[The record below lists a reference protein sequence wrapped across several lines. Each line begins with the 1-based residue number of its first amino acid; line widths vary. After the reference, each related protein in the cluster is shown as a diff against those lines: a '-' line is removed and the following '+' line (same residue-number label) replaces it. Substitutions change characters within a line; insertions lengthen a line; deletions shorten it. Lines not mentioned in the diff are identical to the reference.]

1 MSNLALSSSNLLALR
16 RAVQAEVYRRDFK
29 AFCMAAWNEI
39 DPAPLIWAPHMD
51 ALCIHLQAVA
61 DGRVRKLLINIPPGH
76 AKSMLVGVLWPVWLW
91 LREPS
96 KRIMA
101 ASYGLDL
108 AMRDAVKSRDLMS
121 TPWFTE
127 TFGRDWVLKADQNVK
142 SRYDNTAK
150 GFRVALSVGGKA
162 TGFRGDCLVG
172 ETLVSTEFGQISIR
186 ELHLMQNK
194 PRVWTAG
201 ENGLE
206 LKPIVASRVIHNA
219 IVGNI
224 DFKTGAS
231 LVCTHDHRIATGF
244 SYRSAASLK
253 VFDKT
258 FAIGCGAMPC
268 GTPQIFADAVSVPW
282 RPCEGTHDV
291 YDIEV
296 EGNHN
301 FFANSIL
308 VHNCLLIDDPLNAT
322 DSHSKL
328 ARDTVVRWKTE
339 TMSSRF
345 NNMATAIEV
354 VIMQRLHEEDLSGH
368 LLKAGGWCHLN
379 LATEYEPATHC
390 STKDD
395 AGNPLW
401 SDWRST
407 VGELLFEAKFPRHV
421 VDEIKSGRGMG
432 AYAFAGQHQ
441 QRPAPASGGLLK
453 REWFSKRWTELPKK
467 FDKVVI
473 IADAAFKKTE
483 DSDKVAIQVW
493 AKHKN
498 EAWLLDTRWDRM
510 GFTETV
516 SSIIALRNKWP
527 QVSQVCIEDRANGS
541 AIIEVLKDKIPGVI
555 GIQPEGG
562 KESRVAAISAYLEA
576 GNVVF
581 PVDAWMAEFVEE
593 CVAFPK
599 APNDDAVDAMA
610 YGVFRLLHN
619 HSFWAMEALGKL

>member
-162 TGFRGDCLVG
+162 TGFRGD
-172 ETLVSTEFGQISIR
+172 
-186 ELHLMQNK
+186 
-194 PRVWTAG
+194 
-201 ENGLE
+201 
-206 LKPIVASRVIHNA
+206 
-219 IVGNI
+219 
-224 DFKTGAS
+224 
-231 LVCTHDHRIATGF
+231 
-244 SYRSAASLK
+244 
-253 VFDKT
+253 
-258 FAIGCGAMPC
+258 
-268 GTPQIFADAVSVPW
+268 
-282 RPCEGTHDV
+282 
-291 YDIEV
+291 
-296 EGNHN
+296 
-301 FFANSIL
+301 
-308 VHNCLLIDDPLNAT
+308 CLLIDDPLNAT

-493 AKHKN
+493 AKYKN

-516 SSIIALRNKWP
+516 SSIVALRNKWP

-581 PVDAWMAEFVEE
+581 PVEAWMAEFVEE